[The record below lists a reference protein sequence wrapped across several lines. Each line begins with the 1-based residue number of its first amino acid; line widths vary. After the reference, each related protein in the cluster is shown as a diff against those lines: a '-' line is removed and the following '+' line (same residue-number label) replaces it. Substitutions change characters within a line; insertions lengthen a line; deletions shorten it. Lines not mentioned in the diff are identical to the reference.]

1 MLQQKMHVNFLIFY
15 PNDCLLLLSTIMLH
29 DNLTKIIS
37 RINAAAHRAKRD
49 PADIKLVAVSK
60 RIPSEKVQ
68 HAIECGH
75 YTFGENYVQE
85 ALEKIPLIR
94 KNKKENE
101 ILFHFIGKLQSNK
114 AKKAAELF
122 DVIETVDSIKL
133 ARILEKHLASINK
146 SLTAYLQVNIG
157 KEEQKSGVMPEECEK
172 ILQELSQLQHLKIVG
187 LMTMPP
193 YSSNPEDVRPY
204 FRKMKKLSETL
215 TSKRLLGIHTPL
227 ELSMGMSGD
236 FEVAI
241 EEGATV
247 VRIGTAIFGARDH

>member
-1 MLQQKMHVNFLIFY
+1 
-15 PNDCLLLLSTIMLH
+15 MLH
-29 DNLTKIIS
+29 DNLTKIIN
-37 RINAAAHRAKRD
+37 RINAAALRVKRE

-60 RIPSEKVQ
+60 RIPSEKVLRT
-68 HAIECGH
+68 IEFGH

-94 KNKKENE
+94 KNTKENE

-114 AKKAAELF
+114 ARKAAELF
-122 DVIETVDSIKL
+122 DVIETIDSIKL
-133 ARILEKHLASINK
+133 ARTLEKHLASTNK
-146 SLTAYLQVNIG
+146 TLSAYLQVNIG
-157 KEEQKSGVMPEECEK
+157 KEEKKSGVMPEDCEQT
-172 ILQELSQLQHLKIVG
+172 LQELSQLQHLKIVG

-193 YSSNPEDVRPY
+193 YFSNPEDVRPY
-204 FRKMKKLSETL
+204 FRKMKKLSEKL
-215 TSKRLLGIHTPL
+215 TAKKLLGLHTSV

-247 VRIGTAIFGARDH
+247 VRIGTAIFGTRER